1 VAKEKAAKSV
11 KAGSVLVVDDE
22 DGMRKVLSYILGHE
36 GYKVQ
41 TAGTVAE
48 ALEARSREPF
58 DVTITDLRMPD
69 ANGIELLRR
78 IKSEDS
84 NALVI
89 VITAFSTWDSA
100 VEAMRLG
107 AFDYIKKPFD
117 NDDIKA
123 VVARAMEVAR
133 QLESRGPADVPAYV
147 RSIIGASPV
156 IQEIHNLIRRVAPT
170 DSTILIYGE
179 SGTGKEL
186 VARALYNCSS
196 RSEEAFIVV
205 NCGAFTES
213 LLESELFG
221 HVKGAFTGAVSDKK
235 GLLEIAHRGTFFLDE
250 VSEMSRK
257 TQVKFL
263 RVLEEREFMPVG
275 STGTRRADVRFIT
288 ATNRD
293 LAKMVEK
300 GEFREDLYYRLN
312 VIPISIPPLRERKED
327 IPLLAGHFLAR
338 YSEEMGKNVTGI
350 SREAMNFLINYDW
363 PGNVRE
369 LENTI
374 QRAIALGRDSEI
386 TTEDLVIKMRTGT
399 PAAAL
404 MTKDMPPEGI
414 DLEARLIDLERTYI
428 LTALERTGYNVTR
441 AAKLLNT
448 SFRSLRYRISKLGIK
463 VNGT

>member
-1 VAKEKAAKSV
+1 VANHKVPNSV
-11 KAGSVLVVDDE
+11 TGNVLVVDDE
-22 DGMRKVLSYILGHE
+22 NGMCEVLSHILGHE
-36 GYKVQ
+36 GYEVA
-41 TAGTVAE
+41 TAASVKDAVALRAE
-48 ALEARSREPF
+48 NAF
-58 DVTITDLRMPD
+58 DVTITDLKMPGAD
-69 ANGIELLRR
+69 GVSLLRQ
-78 IKSEDS
+78 IKADDP

-107 AFDYIKKPFD
+107 AFDYLKKPFD

-123 VVARAMEVAR
+123 VVGRAMEVAHH
-133 QLESRGPADVPAYV
+133 LKTRGPGEVPAYV
-147 RSIIGASPV
+147 RNIIGTSAL
-156 IQEIHNLIRRVAPT
+156 IQEIHDVIRRVAPT
-170 DSTILIYGE
+170 DSTILIQGE

-186 VARALYNCSS
+186 VARAIYNCSS

-221 HVKGAFTGAVSDKK
+221 HVKGSFTGAISDKK

-250 VSEMSRK
+250 VAEMSRQ

-263 RVLEEREFMPVG
+263 RVLEEREFKPVG
-275 STGTRRADVRFIT
+275 STDTRKSDVRFIT
-288 ATNRD
+288 ATNRE
-293 LAKMVEK
+293 LAKEVER

-312 VIPISIPPLRERKED
+312 VIPVTIPPLRQRKED

-338 YSEEMGKNVTGI
+338 YGQEMGKPVTGI
-350 SREAMNFLINYDW
+350 AQEALNFLINYDW

-374 QRAIALGRDSEI
+374 QRAVALTRNSEI
-386 TTEDLVIKMRTGT
+386 TTDDLVIKMRTGT

-404 MTKDMPPEGI
+404 MTKDVPPEGI
-414 DLEARLIDLERTYI
+414 DLEERLTDLERTYI
-428 LTALERTGYNVTR
+428 RTALERTNWNVTR

-448 SFRSLRYRISKLGIK
+448 SFRSLRYRIAKLGIK
-463 VNGT
+463 GG

>member
-1 VAKEKAAKSV
+1 MSSQPEKPASK
-11 KAGSVLVVDDE
+11 GRVLVVDDE
-22 DGMRKVLSYILGHE
+22 AGMCEVLSYILGRN
-36 GYKVQ
+36 GYEVT
-41 TAGTVAE
+41 TAPDAPA
-48 ALEARSREPF
+48 ALEAYSKGPF
-58 DVTITDLRMPD
+58 DVTITDLKMPGE
-69 ANGIELLRR
+69 NGISLLRE
-78 IKSEDS
+78 IKSRDA

-100 VEAMRLG
+100 VQAMRLG

-117 NDDIKA
+117 NEDIRA
-123 VVARAMEVAR
+123 VVGRAMEVAR
-133 QLESRGPADVPAYV
+133 ELKTRHPADVPAYV
-147 RSIIGASPV
+147 RNIIGASAV
-156 IQEIHNLIRRVAPT
+156 MQEIHNLIRRVAST
-170 DSTILIYGE
+170 NSTILIYGE

-186 VARALYNCSS
+186 VARAIYNCSS
-196 RSEEAFIVV
+196 RSEEAFIAV

-221 HVKGAFTGAVSDKK
+221 HVQGAFTGAVSDKK
-235 GLLEIAHRGTFFLDE
+235 GLLEVAHRGTFFLDE
-250 VSEMSRK
+250 VAEMSRK

-275 STGTRRADVRFIT
+275 STTTRRVDVRFIT

-293 LAKMVEK
+293 LEK
-300 GEFREDLYYRLN
+300 EVREGNFREDLFYRLN
-312 VIPISIPPLRERKED
+312 VIPIHIPPLRERKED

-338 YSEEMGKNVTGI
+338 YSRQMAKNVTTIGK
-350 SREAMNFLINYDW
+350 EAMEFLTAYDW

-374 QRAIALGRDSEI
+374 QRSVALARENRIDPG
-386 TTEDLVIKMRTGT
+386 DLVIKMRTGT

-404 MTKDMPPEGI
+404 MTRGFPQDGL
-414 DLEARLIDLERTYI
+414 DLEKRLGELERNYI
-428 LTALERTGYNVTR
+428 VQALERTGGNVTR

-463 VNGT
+463 NAK

>member
-1 VAKEKAAKSV
+1 MAPTRKNVAPVS
-11 KAGSVLVVDDE
+11 GSVLVVDDE
-22 DGMRKVLSYILGHE
+22 QGMREVLSYILSRA
-36 GYKVQ
+36 GYDVE
-41 TAGTVAE
+41 ACSSVAE
-48 ALEARSREPF
+48 ALKLHKERSF
-58 DVTITDLRMPD
+58 DVTITDLRMPQSS
-69 ANGIELLRR
+69 GIDLLREV
-78 IKSEDS
+78 KSDDT

-123 VVARAMEVAR
+123 VVARAMEVSL
-133 QLESRGPADVPAYV
+133 QMKTRGTGDVPAYV
-147 RSIIGASPV
+147 RNIIGASPPV
-156 IQEIHNLIRRVAPT
+156 QEIHSLIRRVAPT
-170 DSTILIYGE
+170 DSTILIQGE

-186 VARALYNCSS
+186 VARAVYNCSS

-221 HVKGAFTGAVSDKK
+221 HIRGSFTGAISDKK

-250 VSEMSRK
+250 VGEMSRK

-263 RVLEEREFMPVG
+263 RVLEEREFKPVG
-275 STGTRRADVRFIT
+275 STETRRADVRFIT

-293 LAKMVEK
+293 LAKEVSR

-312 VIPISIPPLRERKED
+312 VIPITIPPLRERKEY

-338 YSEEMGKNVTGI
+338 YSEEMDKAVTGI
-350 SREAMNFLINYDW
+350 TRDAMDFIINYDW

-374 QRAIALGRDSEI
+374 LRAVALTNETEI

-399 PAAAL
+399 PAAEL
-404 MTKDMPPEGI
+404 MTKAIPPEGI
-414 DLEARLIDLERTYI
+414 DLENRLADLERTYI
-428 LTALERTGYNVTR
+428 LAALERTGYNVTK

-463 VNGT
+463 AGV

>member
-1 VAKEKAAKSV
+1 VANHKNNSV
-11 KAGSVLVVDDE
+11 PKTGAVLVVDDE
-22 DGMRKVLSYILGHE
+22 PGMRDVLSYILSHE
-36 GYKVQ
+36 GYEV
-41 TAGTVAE
+41 AACGTVKE
-48 ALEARSREPF
+48 ALALRAKQTF
-58 DVTITDLRMPD
+58 DVTITDLRMPGED
-69 ANGIELLRR
+69 GISLLRE
-78 IKSEDS
+78 IKAGDS
-84 NALVI
+84 NALVV

-107 AFDYIKKPFD
+107 AFDYLKKPFD
-117 NDDIKA
+117 NEDLKA
-123 VVARAMEVAR
+123 VVARAMEVAA
-133 QLESRGPADVPAYV
+133 QMKARGPADVPAYV
-147 RSIIGASPV
+147 RNIIGASAV

-170 DSTILIYGE
+170 DSTILINGE

-186 VARALYNCSS
+186 VARAIYNCSS

-221 HVKGAFTGAVSDKK
+221 HVRGSFTGAISDKK

-250 VSEMSRK
+250 VGDMSKK

-263 RVLEEREFMPVG
+263 RVLEEREFKPVG
-275 STGTRRADVRFIT
+275 STDTRKADVRFIT

-293 LAKMVEK
+293 LAKLVER

-312 VIPISIPPLRERKED
+312 VIPITIPALRERKED

-338 YSEEMGKNVTGI
+338 YSEEMGKSATGI
-350 SREAMNFLINYDW
+350 SPQAMEFLRNYDW

-374 QRAIALGRDSEI
+374 QRAVALSRDSEL
-386 TTEDLVIKMRTGT
+386 TTDDLVIKMRTGT
-399 PAAAL
+399 PAAEL
-404 MTKDMPPEGI
+404 MTKEMPAEGI
-414 DLEARLIDLERTYI
+414 DLEARLADLERTYI
-428 LTALERTGYNVTR
+428 MSALDRTGYNVTR

-448 SFRSLRYRISKLGIK
+448 SFRSLRYRIAKLGIRAG
-463 VNGT
+463 V

>member
-1 VAKEKAAKSV
+1 MANHRKNAPPAT
-11 KAGSVLVVDDE
+11 GSILVVDDE
-22 DGMRKVLSYILGHE
+22 AGMREVLSTILGRA
-36 GYKVQ
+36 GYDVV
-41 TAGTVAE
+41 AAPSVAE
-48 ALEARSREPF
+48 GLAFLAERPF
-58 DVTITDLRMPD
+58 DVTITDLRMPGTD
-69 ANGIELLRR
+69 GISLLQQ
-78 IKSEDS
+78 IKSRDS

-89 VITAFSTWDSA
+89 VITSFSTWDSA

-123 VVARAMEVAR
+123 VVARAMEVAL
-133 QLESRGPADVPAYV
+133 QLKTHGSAEVPAYV
-147 RSIIGASPV
+147 RNIIGAGPV

-170 DSTILIYGE
+170 DSTILIQGE

-186 VARALYNCSS
+186 VARAVYNCSS

-221 HVKGAFTGAVSDKK
+221 HIRGSFTGAISDKK

-250 VSEMSRK
+250 VSEMSK
-257 TQVKFL
+257 QTQVKFL
-263 RVLEEREFMPVG
+263 RVLEEREFKPVG
-275 STGTRRADVRFIT
+275 STETRRADVRFIT

-293 LAKMVEK
+293 LAKAVAR
-300 GEFREDLYYRLN
+300 GEFREDLFYRLN
-312 VIPISIPPLRERKED
+312 VIPITIPPLRERKED

-338 YSEEMGKNVTGI
+338 YSEEMGKNVT
-350 SREAMNFLINYDW
+350 SVSPEAMDFLINYDW

-374 QRAIALGRDSEI
+374 QRAVALSRDAVL

-404 MTKDMPPEGI
+404 MTKDLPPEGI
-414 DLEARLIDLERTYI
+414 DLEKRLADVERSFI
-428 LTALERTGYNVTR
+428 LSALERSNFNVTR
-441 AAKLLNT
+441 AASLLNT
-448 SFRSLRYRISKLGIK
+448 SFRSLRYRIAKLGIK
-463 VNGT
+463 VGP